1 MSRRVREESKTGYY
15 HVMQRGAGKQILF
28 EDDTDYQR
36 YVDKLLECKNEI
48 GFILPA
54 YCLMNNHVHLLI
66 KTTQLRDLS
75 KTMSRIG
82 TSYAAYYNIRYEHVG
97 NVFQGRFLSSPIND
111 EQYLLECVKYIH
123 NNPVKA
129 NFGRIDEY
137 AWSSYNEYFGGGAV
151 ADTEGIMAL
160 FGSQKQFEDFH
171 KVESK
176 IKFDDCDVV
185 ASTFDDGLRIIRDYF
200 NNELE
205 SSMIVKMLGKKNRDN
220 VIREMKKHGLSNHQ
234 IELITGISRDLVR
247 RI

>member
-36 YVDKLLECKNEI
+36 YVDK
-48 GFILPA
+48 
-54 YCLMNNHVHLLI
+54 
-66 KTTQLRDLS
+66 
-75 KTMSRIG
+75 
-82 TSYAAYYNIRYEHVG
+82 
-97 NVFQGRFLSSPIND
+97 
-111 EQYLLECVKYIH
+111 LLECVKYIH

>member
-1 MSRRVREESKTGYY
+1 MSRRPREESKTGYY

-28 EDDTDYQR
+28 EDNMDYQR
-36 YVDKLLECKNEI
+36 YLDKLLECKNEI
-48 GFILPA
+48 GFSLPA

-66 KTTQLRDLS
+66 KTNQLRDLS

-82 TSYAAYYNIRYEHVG
+82 TSYAAYYNVRYDHVG

-129 NFGRIDEY
+129 GFGSIDEY
-137 AWSSYNEYFGGGAV
+137 VWSSYSEYIDGGGI
-151 ADTEGIMAL
+151 ADTEEIMTL
-160 FGSQKQFEDFH
+160 FSSCKQFEEFH
-171 KVESK
+171 KIESK
-176 IKFDDCDVV
+176 IEFDDCDVV

-205 SSMIVKMLGKKNRDN
+205 SAMIVKMLGKKNRDN
-220 VIREMKKHGLSNHQ
+220 VIREMKKYGLTNHQ